1 LHAMITRVFAAAHDL
16 QSGDLLNEF

>member
-16 QSGDLLNEF
+16 QSGDLLSEF